1 MVSSTP
7 QTIQKVE
14 GGSLQ
19 LSCDVSSSSAQ
30 HTHLSV
36 SWYRQ
41 TGEQVEEVLSLS
53 RDFSLRAGSSYAQR
67 FSVGDVRLDK
77 VGNATFR
84 LSLFNLQ
91 TTDQGEFYCQGTE
104 WIEDPDGAWFPM
116 TSKRSQGSEVTVQ
129 ATSKNLLYFFCRKS
143 QRILYLHEYGC
154 PSVVV
159 VIQGRSVS
167 RIAIIPD
174 IRQNPSDKVSMAT
187 RRLVTVR
194 T

>member
-14 GGSLQ
+14 GGSFQ
-19 LSCDVSSSSAQ
+19 LSCDVSRSSAQ

-36 SWYRQ
+36 SWYRRSAD
-41 TGEQVEEVLSLS
+41 QVEEVLSLT

-67 FSVGDVRLDK
+67 FSVGDVRMDK
-77 VGNATFR
+77 MGDSTFR

-104 WIEDPDGAWFPM
+104 WIEDPDRTWFAM

-129 ATSKNLLYFFCRKS
+129 PTSKNQS
-143 QRILYLHEYGC
+143 QHF
-154 PSVVV
+154 V
-159 VIQGRSVS
+159 
-167 RIAIIPD
+167 
-174 IRQNPSDKVSMAT
+174 
-187 RRLVTVR
+187 LVKAVGGHT
-194 T
+194 